1 MSTQRMLRVHVVT
14 NFFTLQVYEAI
25 EYNTMSNM
33 RQQMPLNDKFYG
45 YKQFEEVWKDVFG
58 SYLLLTWIQLC

>member
-45 YKQFEEVWKDVFG
+45 YKQFEEV
-58 SYLLLTWIQLC
+58 